1 MKALYFNIFICK
13 NGELTNYPIN
23 KLLDHIIVKDAIDRT
38 KDVDGNVIFLSEHRF
53 PEMKRNSD
61 GSCMDGYEYDQNNR
75 TVWIGK
81 FLQDKPFAGKIGSEE
96 LKQITGDVY
105 QPNTCLFISDSHLLV
120 MEYTN
125 LGPRKNALE
134 SYLSQFIEGDEYT
147 VKLIPIIKE
156 KMLSLVKSSDSIK
169 KIVLTIKNHDF
180 SLNSVFKDY
189 EDHSSLLKQA
199 IENPAKAGE
208 QMGANET
215 TVEFKKG
222 RMKKNMSPDIVS
234 KVLNMIDIDSKH
246 LVSAKVTFVNPKTK
260 EIETINLKLD
270 GFYNTDLGDLDSNG
284 FQFLAS
290 KFTEHYYDIKGKNK
304 NAEYRKFLPLENIET
319 KTIILK

>member
-13 NGELTNYPIN
+13 NGKVTNYPIN
-23 KLLDHIIVKDAIDRT
+23 KLLDHINMKDAIDRT
-38 KDVDGNVIFLSEHRF
+38 KEVDGNVIFLSQHRH
-53 PEMKRNSD
+53 PEMKRNSN
-61 GSCMDGYEYDQNNR
+61 GTCRDGYEYEKNNR

-125 LGPRKNALE
+125 LGPRKIALE
-134 SYLSQFIEGDEYT
+134 SYLSQYIAGDEYT
-147 VKLIPIIKE
+147 VKLIPIVKE

-189 EDHSSLLKQA
+189 ANYSSLLEQA

-222 RMKKNMSPDIVS
+222 RMKKNMSSDMVS
-234 KVLNMIDIDSKH
+234 KVLNMIDVDSKH
-246 LVSAKVTFVNPKTK
+246 LVSAKVTFINPKTNEK
-260 EIETINLKLD
+260 ETINLKLD
-270 GFYNTDLGDLDSNG
+270 GFYNTDLGELDSNG
-284 FQFLAS
+284 FPFLAN

-304 NAEYRKFLPLENIET
+304 NAEYRKFLPLENIEI
-319 KTIILK
+319 KDVILK

>member
-13 NGELTNYPIN
+13 NGKATNYPVN
-23 KLLDHIIVKDAIDRT
+23 KLLDHIINKDAINRT
-38 KDVDGNVIFLSEHRF
+38 KEVDGNVIFLSQHRY
-53 PEMKRNSD
+53 PKMNRNSD
-61 GSCMDGYEYDQNNR
+61 GTCMDGYEYEQNNR

-96 LKQITGDVY
+96 LEQITGDVY

-120 MEYTN
+120 MEHTN
-125 LGPRKNALE
+125 LGPRKIALE
-134 SYLSQFIEGDEYT
+134 NYLSQYIDGDEYT

-156 KMLSLVKSSDSIK
+156 KMLSLVKSSDSVK

-189 EDHSSLLKQA
+189 EEHSSLLQQA

-222 RMKKNMSPDIVS
+222 RMKKNMSSDMVS
-234 KVLNMIDIDSKH
+234 KVLNMIDVDSKH
-246 LVSAKVTFVNPKTK
+246 LVSAKVTFTNPKTK
-260 EIETINLKLD
+260 ENETINLKLD
-270 GFYNTDLGDLDSNG
+270 GFYNTDLGELDSNG
-284 FQFLAS
+284 FPFLAN
-290 KFTEHYYDIKGKNK
+290 KFTEHYYDNKGKNK
-304 NAEYRKFLPLENIET
+304 NNEYIRFLPLENIEI
-319 KTIILK
+319 KTVTLK